1 MPYIDADYYN
11 NVYMGE
17 SAASA
22 DDLNK
27 YISRA
32 SDLIDMLTG
41 YQIQCK
47 GFDNLPSLVQDL
59 IKNATAAQVEYYILK
74 GGTAELNAG
83 TSGDYNSVTVGSFS
97 YSRGS
102 SSNNRDIDR
111 VSPTTLDYLKN
122 TGLLY
127 QGITV
132 AGRGCDC

>member
-17 SAASA
+17 PAANV

-27 YISRA
+27 YMTRA
-32 SDLIDMLTG
+32 SDFIDMLTG
-41 YQIQCK
+41 YRIPCE
-47 GFDNLPSLVQDL
+47 GFDNLSAFVQDL
-59 IKNATAAQVEYYILK
+59 IKKATAAQVEYYVLK
-74 GGTAELNAG
+74 GGTADLDAG

-102 SSNNRDIDR
+102 GSNNRDIDR

-132 AGRGCDC
+132 AGGGCGC